1 MCIQGPVE
9 FDPIKTLEKL
19 ENLGVKRSYLSNP
32 NSIYYV
38 GCSSP
43 VITKAF
49 KTGTIRFDV
58 LCRIEL
64 LIGYLSDPSLK
75 RPSISNLLDLQAQ
88 NDILQN
94 KIDAIRN
101 ENEQEVKRLKEIIEK
116 MALDLRTYSSEFQ
129 RASDFL
135 NYSIK

>member
-1 MCIQGPVE
+1 MCIQGKVD
-9 FDPIKTLEKL
+9 FDPVKTLEKL

-32 NSIYYV
+32 SSIYYV
-38 GCSSP
+38 GCSTS
-43 VITKAF
+43 VISKSF
-49 KTGTIRFDV
+49 KTGTIRFDI

-64 LIGYLSDPSLK
+64 LISYLSNPDMK
-75 RPSISNLLDLQAQ
+75 RPSISNFVDLQAQ

-94 KIDAIRN
+94 KLDTIRD
-101 ENEQEVKRLKEIIEK
+101 ENEREVKRLKEIIEK
-116 MALDLRTYSSEFQ
+116 MALDLRTYSAEFQ